1 MNTQTQN
8 KTGLANNLALQ
19 MGLLIVAAIIVL
31 AIAWKYL
38 W

>member
-8 KTGLANNLALQ
+8 KSGLANNLALQ
-19 MGLLIVAAIIVL
+19 LGLLIVAAIIII

>member
-19 MGLLIVAAIIVL
+19 MGLLIVAAIFVI

>member
-8 KTGLANNLALQ
+8 KSGLANNLALQ
-19 MGLLIVAAIIVL
+19 LGLLIVAAIIVI
-31 AIAWKYL
+31 AIGWKYL